1 MRARLGWIILPLLLV
16 GLCVLALF
24 IGEKP
29 DAAVDAQS
37 LANLAKLRITRV
49 LLAVFAGGVLAVVGA
64 ALQGLLQNPLVDPYI
79 IGTSSGAG
87 VGVALSVMLGWSTA
101 LGLAPVIG
109 HSIFGFAG
117 ALAALFLVYA
127 LARIRGK
134 FSRLSLILAGVAV
147 GFVGSGIIT
156 VLIAFARNEGFQR
169 LIYLLMGDVS
179 GKWLSAPETIAL
191 GVGGVVCIAGCVWLT
206 ARWRSLDVI
215 STNIEAAES
224 IGVDTQKLT
233 IEVFLISAVLVGL
246 VVSFVGAVSFVGLIV
261 PHIVR
266 FIFGPRHSKVLPA
279 SFLAGAVLLLAADIA
294 LKGINLAT
302 IDLPNPVILPLSVV
316 TTLVGVP
323 VFLYLMRRRT
333 T

>member
-1 MRARLGWIILPLLLV
+1 MRYKLGWITLPLLLT
-16 GLCVLALF
+16 GLIILALF
-24 IGEKP
+24 IGERS
-29 DAAVDAQS
+29 DAAVDTHS
-37 LANLAKLRITRV
+37 ITILFKLRITRI
-49 LLAVFAGGVLAVVGA
+49 LLAIFAGGVLAVVGA

-101 LGLAPVIG
+101 LGLTPVIG

-179 GKWLSAPETIAL
+179 GKWLSAPETLAL
-191 GVGGVVCIAGCVWLT
+191 GIGGLISIAGCIWLT
-206 ARWRSLDVI
+206 ARWRSLDVV

-224 IGVDTQKLT
+224 IGVDTQRLT
-233 IEVFLISAVLVGL
+233 VEVFLISSLLVGL
-246 VVSFVGAVSFVGLIV
+246 VVSFVGAISFVGLIV

-266 FIFGPRHSKVLPA
+266 FIFGPRHSRVLPA
-279 SFLAGAVLLLAADIA
+279 SFLAGAILLLAADII

-302 IDLPNPVILPLSVV
+302 IDMPNPVILPLSVV

-333 T
+333 S